1 MKVTEHD
8 LLTLGEYTIAPGE
21 RRTIELPVTDLYTH
35 TSLKMPVQVIR
46 GKKPG
51 PTLFVSAAIH
61 GDEINGVEIVRRVL
75 DYKGLNSIRGT
86 LIAVP
91 IVNVQGFLAQSRY
104 TPDRRDLNRCFP
116 GSSGGSVASRLANLF
131 VTEIVLKSDCGIDLH
146 TAAIHRE
153 NLPQI
158 RAQLENLETARMA
171 AAFDAPV
178 IINTNLRD
186 GSLRHFADEQGI
198 PILLYEAGEALR
210 FDESS
215 IRIGTRGVL
224 NVMRELGMLRAKRTK
239 SIPKSATA
247 HSSHWIRAQSS
258 GILRATVG
266 LGTSITAGQV
276 LGKLSDPFGI
286 QEQIITAKFP
296 GILIGRTN
304 LPLAN
309 EGDAIFHIARF
320 GENDEPMESIETA
333 YTETENTEW
342 GMPVNMPI
350 I

>member
-1 MKVTEHD
+1 MKTIKHD
-8 LLTLGEYTIAPGE
+8 LLTLGEYVIPPGE

-46 GKKPG
+46 GEKPG
-51 PTLFVSAAIH
+51 PTLFLSAAIH

-75 DYKGLNSIRGT
+75 NYKGLDNIRGT

-104 TPDRRDLNRCFP
+104 TPDRRDLNRSFP
-116 GSSGGSVASRLANLF
+116 GNSHGSVASRLAHLF
-131 VTEIVLKSDCGIDLH
+131 VQEIVLKSDCGIDLH
-146 TAAIHRE
+146 TAAIHRD

-158 RAQLENLETARMA
+158 RAQLQNSKTAKLA

-178 IINTNLRD
+178 VLNTNLRD
-186 GSLRHFADEQGI
+186 GSLRHYADEQGI

-210 FDESS
+210 FEESS
-215 IRIGTRGVL
+215 IRIGARGVL
-224 NVMRELGMLRAKRTK
+224 NVMRELGMLRPSRKKTMSR
-239 SIPKSATA
+239 SVTA
-247 HSSHWIRAQSS
+247 NSSHWIRAEQS
-258 GILRATVG
+258 GILRATIG
-266 LGTSITAGQV
+266 LGSSIVPGQK
-276 LGKLSDPFGI
+276 LGTISDPFGI
-286 QEQIITAKFP
+286 QEQVITAEFP

-304 LPLAN
+304 LPLTN

-320 GENDEPMESIETA
+320 EENDEPLESIETSH
-333 YTETENTEW
+333 TENPEW
-342 GMPVNMPI
+342 GLPVFSPI

>member
-1 MKVTEHD
+1 MNTRTQD
-8 LLTLGEYTIAPGE
+8 LLTLGEHTITPGE

-35 TSLKMPVQVIR
+35 TSLKMPVQVVR

-51 PTLFVSAAIH
+51 PTLFLSAAIH

-75 DYKGLNSIRGT
+75 DYKGLDTIRGT

-116 GSSGGSVASRLANLF
+116 GNSHGSVASRLANLF
-131 VTEIVLKSDCGIDLH
+131 VQEIVLKSDCGIDLH
-146 TAAIHRE
+146 TAAIHRD

-158 RAQLENLETARMA
+158 RAQLQNPETARLA
-171 AAFDAPV
+171 QAFDAPV
-178 IINTNLRD
+178 VLNTNLRD
-186 GSLRHFADEQGI
+186 GSLRHYADEQGI

-210 FDESS
+210 FEESS
-215 IRIGTRGVL
+215 IRIGARGVL
-224 NVMRELGMLRAKRTK
+224 NVMRELGMLRPSRKK
-239 SIPKSATA
+239 SQSKSVTA
-247 HSSHWIRAQSS
+247 NSSHWIRAQRS

-266 LGTSITAGQV
+266 LGCSVSKGQT
-276 LGKLSDPFGI
+276 LGTISDPFGI
-286 QEQIITAKFP
+286 QEQSMKAEHP

-304 LPLAN
+304 LPLVN
-309 EGDAIFHIARF
+309 EGDAVFHIARF
-320 GENDEPMESIETA
+320 EASDDPLESLETLH
-333 YTETENTEW
+333 TESTEW
-342 GMPVNMPI
+342 GLPVSSPI

>member
-1 MKVTEHD
+1 MKPITHD
-8 LLTLGEYTIAPGE
+8 LLSLGEHVIAPGE

-35 TSLKMPVQVIR
+35 TSLKMPVQVVR

-51 PTLFVSAAIH
+51 PTLFLSAAIH

-75 DYKGLNSIRGT
+75 DYKGLDNIRGT

-116 GSSGGSVASRLANLF
+116 GNSHGSVASRLAHLF
-131 VTEIVLKSDCGIDLH
+131 VQEIVLKSDCGIDLH
-146 TAAIHRE
+146 TAAIHRD

-158 RAQLENLETARMA
+158 RAQLQNPETARLA
-171 AAFDAPV
+171 QAFDAPV
-178 IINTNLRD
+178 VLNTNLRD
-186 GSLRHFADEQGI
+186 GSLRHYADEQGI

-215 IRIGTRGVL
+215 IHIGARGVL
-224 NVMRELGMLRAKRTK
+224 NVMRELGMLRPSRK
-239 SIPKSATA
+239 KSASKSVTA
-247 HSSHWIRAQSS
+247 NSSHWIRAQRS
-258 GILRATVG
+258 GILRARVG
-266 LGTSITAGQV
+266 LGSSISKGQM
-276 LGKLSDPFGI
+276 LGTISDPFGI
-286 QEQIITAKFP
+286 QEQTITAEYP
-296 GILIGRTN
+296 GILIGRTH

-309 EGDAIFHIARF
+309 EADAVFHIARF
-320 GENDEPMESIETA
+320 EDSDEPLESMETLHAET
-333 YTETENTEW
+333 TEW
-342 GMPVNMPI
+342 GLPISSPI

>member
-1 MKVTEHD
+1 MKKMTSNA
-8 LLTLGEYTIAPGE
+8 LTLGEYTISPGE
-21 RRTIELPVTDLYTH
+21 RRTLELPVTDLYTH
-35 TSLKMPVQVIR
+35 TSLKMPVQVVR
-46 GKKPG
+46 GKKHG

-61 GDEINGVEIVRRVL
+61 GDEINGVEIVRRIL
-75 DYKGLNSIRGT
+75 DYKGLDNIRGT

-116 GSSGGSVASRLANLF
+116 GSSSGSVASRLANLF
-131 VTEIVLKSDCGIDLH
+131 VKEIVMKSDCGIDLH

-158 RAQLENLETARMA
+158 RAQMDNPETARLA
-171 AAFDAPV
+171 QIFDAPV
-178 IINTNLRD
+178 IVNTNLRD
-186 GSLRHFADEQGI
+186 GSLRQFADEKGI

-224 NVMRELGMLRAKRTK
+224 NVMRELGMLRSQRKKKIAK
-239 SIPKSATA
+239 SVTA
-247 HSSHWIRAQSS
+247 NSSHWIRAQSS
-258 GILRATVG
+258 GILRAAVG
-266 LGTSITAGQV
+266 LGCSISKGQT
-276 LGKLSDPFGI
+276 LARISDPFGI
-286 QEQIITAKFP
+286 REEVITAQFP

-309 EGDAIFHIARF
+309 EGDALFHVARF
-320 GENDEPMESIETA
+320 EGNNEPMESIETSD
-333 YTETENTEW
+333 TESTEW
-342 GMPVNMPI
+342 GMPMTNPI
-350 I
+350 M

>member
-1 MKVTEHD
+1 MKAITHD
-8 LLTLGEYTIAPGE
+8 VLTLGEYAISPGE

-35 TSLKMPVQVIR
+35 TSLKMPVQVVR

-51 PTLFVSAAIH
+51 PTMFLSAAIH

-75 DYKGLNSIRGT
+75 DYKGLDNIRGT

-116 GSSGGSVASRLANLF
+116 GNSHGSVASRLANLF
-131 VTEIVLKSDCGIDLH
+131 VNEIVLKSDCGIDLH
-146 TAAIHRE
+146 TAAIHRD

-158 RAQLENLETARMA
+158 RAQLNNPETAHLA
-171 AAFDAPV
+171 QAFDAPV
-178 IINTNLRD
+178 MLNTNLRD
-186 GSLRHFADEQGI
+186 GSLRHFADEHGI

-210 FDESS
+210 FEESS
-215 IRIGTRGVL
+215 IRIGARGVL
-224 NVMRELGMLRAKRTK
+224 NVMRELGMLRPSRKK
-239 SIPKSATA
+239 STSKSVTA
-247 HSSHWIRAQSS
+247 NSSHWIRAERS

-266 LGTSITAGQV
+266 LGCSITAGQS
-276 LGKLSDPFGI
+276 LGTISDPFGI
-286 QEQIITAKFP
+286 QEQVITAEHP

-309 EGDAIFHIARF
+309 EGDAVFHIARF
-320 GENDEPMESIETA
+320 EASDEPMESFGVLH
-333 YTETENTEW
+333 TESTEW
-342 GMPVNMPI
+342 GLPVNSPI